1 MMNYYKTYR
10 LKKRDI
16 KIQCSIAIPKTVI
29 EYLGLRD
36 GDELRLTI
44 QGGKIVLRPIRHKK

>member
-1 MMNYYKTYR
+1 MNYYKTYR

-29 EYLGLRD
+29 EHLCLRD
-36 GDELRLTI
+36 GDELRMTI